1 MVTSITNLRAKPTDK
16 FVGEINLMYTRKL
29 HSVLCLDGSEVAM
42 NFYFLILWGESM
54 WSAIQK
60 KCNISVVFRGDS

>member
-29 HSVLCLDGSEVAM
+29 HSVLRLDGSKVAM

-54 WSAIQK
+54 WLAIQK
-60 KCNISVVFRGDS
+60 KCNISVVFPGDS